1 MADVPRNFDL
11 ASFKRANSGMIATNT
26 STYQRR
32 WDRKS
37 NTRLKDYSLEE
48 VEKIINSGSLS
59 EQQKLSRN
67 YFYKDG
73 FYKRLVIHYA
83 TL

>member
-1 MADVPRNFDL
+1 MNENLRNFDL
-11 ASFKRANSGMIATNT
+11 ASFKRANSGMIATN
-26 STYQRR
+26 SDAYKKWNRGVG
-32 WDRKS
+32 K
-37 NTRLKDYSLEE
+37 LKDYSLQE
-48 VEKIINSGSLS
+48 VEKIINSGSLI

-83 TL
+83 TLLK